1 MPQGVHLLHSWGPER
16 RKMRRQKCK
25 NRKFPGPSDTSAQV
39 QRQEG
44 SCRDESRR
52 VEGAKFERF
61 AAAVPVVGEEKEM
74 LLAEDHV
81 VIPSQWVDVDKN
93 EHLKGKK
100 EYVPRMKSRLVSC
113 GNFEKGKEELRS
125 DSPTSDLETHHI
137 VACWAVSKR
146 AVLRSAD
153 VTSAYFQAMPLDRV
167 LLMRLPRGGL
177 PGVDPE
183 ALLLVRLPIYGLSD
197 SGRGFWLRLDK
208 EA

>member
-1 MPQGVHLLHSWGPER
+1 M
-16 RKMRRQKCK
+16 
-25 NRKFPGPSDTSAQV
+25 
-39 QRQEG
+39 
-44 SCRDESRR
+44 
-52 VEGAKFERF
+52 
-61 AAAVPVVGEEKEM
+61 
-74 LLAEDHV
+74 
-81 VIPSQWVDVDKN
+81 DVDKN

-137 VACWAVSKR
+137 VASWAASKR
-146 AVLRSAD
+146 AVLRWAG

-183 ALLLVRLPIYGLSD
+183 ALLLVRVPISGPSD

-208 EA
+208 EAKEVGFKAPNIFPSFYYFPDPDETGECVALMTTHVDDLLIAHTEKGRSYADQLLGRFEMGSLEQNNFQYCGKQFSQDSSNISK